1 MLYFFLNILDSVVH
15 LCGFE
20 VRKRMNI
27 LMSGEGS
34 FVAGDLCELS
44 TLLAQ
49 CLNHCLLNAA
59 SWSGYTFQI

>member
-1 MLYFFLNILDSVVH
+1 
-15 LCGFE
+15 
-20 VRKRMNI
+20 
-27 LMSGEGS
+27 MSGEGS